1 METDS
6 IPNKERVK
14 MKRVNSLLPALF
26 ILASVLLFA
35 GCSRGPDAGVLL
47 REAKSN
53 ADSIQSCK
61 AGVSQELVFTADG
74 AQHTV
79 SSSNEVTYLSKPF
92 ALKSV
97 QKNQNGGAGSVSET
111 YTVTENGK
119 LRFYC
124 RPNGVWQKTDAGNLD
139 TSPAA
144 QVDMLRMLNRS
155 EDQKYVRETTLNSRK
170 AHKIELKLNSEVLRS
185 TVETIVTATGMSDGS
200 GTVVQTLLN
209 SAPDLYGYCYI
220 DTGTGQAA
228 RIEADLTDAADQIFR
243 KIDGSSV
250 SVHVIKCELSGDISD
265 IGSAPAVTLPDD
277 AKSAAS
283 VQAYG

>member
-1 METDS
+1 MRR
-6 IPNKERVK
+6 IFP
-14 MKRVNSLLPALF
+14 
-26 ILASVLLFA
+26 LLFFLA
-35 GCSRGPDAGVLL
+35 AAVLFGGCSSGPDAEVLL

-53 ADSIQSCK
+53 ADSIRSCD

-79 SSSNEVTYLSKPF
+79 SSSNRITYAAEPF

-97 QKNQNGGAGSVSET
+97 QQTRSDGMDSTSET
-111 YTVTENGK
+111 YTMTENGR
-119 LRFYC
+119 LWFYC
-124 RPNGVWQKTDAGNLD
+124 KPNGVWQKTDAGNLD

-144 QVDMLRMLNRS
+144 QVDLLRMLNS
-155 EDQKYVRETTLNSRK
+155 AEDQKYVRETTLDSRK
-170 AHKIELKLNSEVLRS
+170 VHKIEMKLSNEVLRS
-185 TVETIVTATGMSDGS
+185 TVENIVTVTGMSDGS

-220 DTGTGQAA
+220 DTGTGQLVK
-228 RIEADLTDAADQIFR
+228 IEADLTDAVNQIFQ

-250 SVHVIKCELSGDISD
+250 SVHVVKCGMSGDISN
-265 IGSAPAVTLPDD
+265 IGSVSAVTLPED
-277 AKSAAS
+277 AKNAAS